1 MTPKVN
7 AFKMIAF
14 VLVCSFTGLF
24 LWGCT
29 SSQRLSN
36 FFGLSRSPSEA
47 TISRPND
54 KELAGFT
61 SGIRPA
67 QGNADA
73 HYNLARYLVE
83 TGKYKE
89 AIVEFKKV
97 AAIRPDSVLAYNGL
111 GVCYDS
117 MGAFRNAMEAYR
129 MALKLDPNLD
139 YVHNNIGCSLLL
151 QERYDEAIDA
161 FKKAIVLND
170 KKLHYHNNL
179 GKAYALAGRD
189 GLAASEFERG
199 GTEPVMQT
207 TTAQQ
212 ADQTLPIMT
221 ASSDQKKTAAG
232 PPESVTGL
240 PSTNGRIELLNGNG
254 VNGMARKMRAYLQ
267 ERGFKVVRCANA
279 DNFDYSQT
287 SVYYRG
293 EGSEAA
299 QQLVAQMPEIKNI
312 KEVNR
317 LGRADITVKVVM
329 GKDLKPF
336 KNEVEGER

>member
-1 MTPKVN
+1 MTPKSNSV
-7 AFKMIAF
+7 KMIAL

-24 LWGCT
+24 LWGCA
-29 SSQRLSN
+29 SSQRLSG
-36 FFGLSRSPSEA
+36 FFGFWRSKAP
-47 TISRPND
+47 ISKPTD
-54 KELAGFT
+54 KELAGFA
-61 SGIRPA
+61 SVMRPA

-73 HYNLARYLVE
+73 HYNLARYLTE

-97 AAIRPDSVLAYNGL
+97 VAIRPESVLAYNGL
-111 GVCYDS
+111 GVCYDHL
-117 MGAFRNAMEAYR
+117 GYFRNAKEAYQ

-139 YVHNNIGCSLLL
+139 YVHNNIGCSFLL
-151 QERYDEAIDA
+151 QEKYDEAIDA
-161 FKKAIVLND
+161 FKKAIALND

-179 GKAYALAGRD
+179 ARTYVLAGRD

-207 TTAQQ
+207 TTTQQ
-212 ADQTLPIMT
+212 VDQASPILT
-221 ASSDQKKTAAG
+221 ASGDQKNAAAG
-232 PPESVTGL
+232 PSQSATDLQPI
-240 PSTNGRIELLNGNG
+240 NGRIELLNGNG

-279 DNFDYSQT
+279 DNFDYLQT
-287 SVYYRG
+287 NVYYRG

-299 QQLVAQMPEIKNI
+299 QQLVAQIPEIKNV

-336 KNEVEGER
+336 KNETEGER